1 MEEIQRFRQN
11 LSQQFRSGFAS
22 FQPEWRQRSS
32 RDLDQASIPHP
43 IDLQTTQVLPT
54 LPPFRFPSRS
64 SSAGPLWNRRRGVA
78 TSAFRRNIYRQNL
91 YVEAESII
99 DVTGRTRE
107 CSADWYRNN
116 QGMIRWMELLNRLEI
131 SKSDF
136 NLIQQ
141 SFQYYINECPFQ
153 LKLID

>member
-116 QGMIRWMELLNRLEI
+116 QGMIRWMELLNRLETKYLNQI
-131 SKSDF
+131 
-136 NLIQQ
+136 LI
-141 SFQYYINECPFQ
+141 
-153 LKLID
+153 

>member
-1 MEEIQRFRQN
+1 MIFQFLEEIQRFRQN

-32 RDLDQASIPHP
+32 RDLDQSSNQT
-43 IDLQTTQVLPT
+43 IDLNAAQVLPT
-54 LPPFRFPSRS
+54 LPPFRFPSRTT
-64 SSAGPLWNRRRGVA
+64 SAGPLWNRRRGVA

-91 YVEAESII
+91 YVEADSII

-116 QGMIRWMELLNRLEI
+116 QGIF
-131 SKSDF
+131 SA
-136 NLIQQ
+136 
-141 SFQYYINECPFQ
+141 
-153 LKLID
+153 